1 MPVGETAS
9 DRKPRQFPPFEQS
22 AGQVTPW
29 VRQRTD
35 ERRAEAKTKR
45 LLNGTQFVESL
56 LRFVVRGVAMTN
68 AVNACAKHCGQHFGA
83 VRSHWVHPR
92 CQHRIRFPSPDR
104 MTENNGDFHQA
115 TAMIRLLPHVH
126 PSTRISLLPIAA
138 VLAGLL
144 SLAGCATTQPA
155 PDQALQAAEMAIG
168 NAERDR
174 ASQFA
179 AAELSEARTK
189 LSAARDAVRNEE
201 MVHAKRL
208 AEQSQADAELASAK
222 AGVVQATTVN
232 DEMQKSID
240 ILQQEMQRNKGAH

>member
-1 MPVGETAS
+1 VFADAPEEGLSAEEAA
-9 DRKPRQFPPFEQS
+9 RQAVQ
-22 AGQVTPW
+22 
-29 VRQRTD
+29 
-35 ERRAEAKTKR
+35 AEAAR
-45 LLNGTQFVESL
+45 VVVLNGTQEEGLASKTAAAL
-56 LRFVVRGVAMTN
+56 SDAGYDVV
-68 AVNACAKHCGQHFGA
+68 
-83 VRSHWVHPR
+83 
-92 CQHRIRFPSPDR
+92 
-104 MTENNGDFHQA
+104 
-115 TAMIRLLPHVH
+115 
-126 PSTRISLLPIAA
+126 
-138 VLAGLL
+138 
-144 SLAGCATTQPA
+144 
-155 PDQALQAAEMAIG
+155 AIG